1 MAIIYSYP
9 LATPKSKDLLIGTS
23 VFDENVESSPKSNPT
38 VSFTVQSLLNLIAT
52 STGAQNLQQVTN
64 IGAITTNVTTFSTD
78 IKVTGRYYDS
88 GGGPGTA
95 GQLLSS
101 TLTGTSWIAPP
112 TTGVISVAT
121 TSPIEGGT
129 ITGIG
134 TITHKAVL
142 TDAGGTA
149 GSYTNTNLTVDAQ
162 GHITAASN
170 GAGGYVLPC
179 ALLNTLGG
187 IKLGDATVLT
197 TAYVTGNTGSITRS
211 YPVQINAACQAA
223 VYVPWT
229 DTGVVTS
236 LTTTGSSGVSTLSGA
251 GVLNIPNYT
260 LLTATSTVL
269 GGIKLGSDTVLTQ
282 TYETGVTGAVNQTYP
297 VQLNAAEQAAVSVPW
312 TDTPELTMTS
322 TVLGIGK
329 LFSDT
334 EQTIAAT
341 AVSAIATRTYGA
353 QFNSSD
359 QLVTNVP
366 WTDTWVINSK
376 LVAGYVDA
384 PGAVADKVWK
394 TDASG
399 NPDWRADADGITT
412 AVVKASTASTGFGI
426 SEIVNAK
433 ELELY
438 PHSYDGGTNVGFV
451 PTGGTATTYLKGDG
465 SWGAIP
471 TGLIYKGTWD
481 ASGGSGGAPD
491 LTLVGN
497 QGDGFLWICSVAGTA
512 YPNGGAAAPSTWA
525 LGDWCVY
532 VGTAGSG
539 TWTRVPATNAGV
551 TSFLADSSG
560 STYLTMT
567 PTVATTGA
575 VTLTADLSAA
585 ATGSCTG
592 STKFLTEGNKWQI
605 PCYIPDTTYTAGNGL
620 NLSGTVFSADINNTQ
635 ANAATQALDASPPA
649 NRFYAVQ
656 LDNNATVADADLVV
670 NVPWTDTPEADTL
683 ATVTARGAST
693 ATAST
698 FSGGLTSSGI
708 LTCNGTGANAYSYFT
723 GNGGG
728 ATPPSSFTHGMTQV
742 WNNSSGSRE
751 WETFWATGADIEGST
766 PVAAVG
772 HAANKASYI
781 SGYNRYAGAS
791 TSGTPVDTRMYKWY
805 GSGELELLSMS
816 TLPGGGATPTISNPN
831 WRMPTTNAPN
841 TGYYLSKNAS
851 TKDLIWTAPYAL
863 TVATSTDLG
872 GIELGSNTV
881 LTTAYVAGNVG
892 STTRS
897 YPVQLNAA
905 RQAAVYVP
913 WVSGGTYD
921 WTIKDNATGSSP
933 IDSGESIEFVT
944 ATGTAG
950 TALTE
955 PTSGAFVMTLTSP
968 NTWIANALSVAGY
981 VAAPTVSNANQ
992 IWKCDGSGNP
1002 AWRAD
1007 SDSLY
1012 SLAGAASATA
1022 GEYDLVLSKDAVA
1035 QNTMVFKEGS
1045 NVTFTRAADSLTID
1059 STWVANAVTV
1069 AGYVAA
1075 PAALDANLVWKTDGS
1090 GNPDWRVD
1098 ADTLPITYS
1107 IDVPSLTTNINL
1119 AGTDGS
1125 NDAITLTPSTGIT
1138 ITRNNDSQ
1146 LTFANTGVIELNMP
1160 NTGPGEGGILLSGN
1174 TGTIDIGIDYLGGN
1188 NIISTAYVG
1197 TTTAYDIPTTAH
1209 ILWAEATAPYKAF
1222 YSPISALPF
1231 ASSGASGTVTS
1242 VTGLAVPTSGGA
1254 GNGGGIEV
1262 TNTINVDPV
1271 VSIKYGLPTV
1281 IGTDTRYNIIDAAL
1295 ASGGGDAV
1303 AGDSILVLQSS
1314 GSAVGTVEKQ
1324 LLSSLPFSN
1333 NTGTVTSVSGT
1344 GTVSGLT
1351 LTGTVDTAS
1360 PSGNLTLGGTLTLT
1374 SLNITTGLGFT
1385 PYNSS
1390 NPAGYTTNTGTVY
1403 SVGTGAGLTG
1413 GTIST
1418 TGTLLVDYTTASDN
1432 VILGATPATT
1442 TSVPTVGRIMYADA
1456 TNLVKYAFVSDLPFT
1471 NTSGDIT
1478 GVTAGDGLTGGGSSG
1493 TVTLNVSYAGTNNV
1507 IFDATDASGT
1517 ALDNDDRVMYSDFD
1531 GAVVRYGKVTDFPFE
1546 DGTVTSITAAA
1557 DSGSGSA
1564 ITTSGTLTF
1573 SGGTNVTTSVS
1584 GTTVTINSTDQY
1596 VGTVTGTGTAN
1607 YVSKWSSSSAQ
1618 TNSLLRDDGVGLSV
1632 GAGADANYTFYIN
1645 DQYGYKS
1652 NISVNAGVGFY
1663 ATCAGV
1669 LTGTLFKGEASTGV
1683 VMTMLQNGTLE
1694 VTGDLIAYGSP
1705 SDKKLK
1711 ENIKPIEKALDK
1723 VGKLEGVTFDWKEN
1737 DKEVKQTWIHDIGF
1751 IAQDVQKVIP
1761 ELVRENEDGLLSMRH
1776 QGVTPIL
1783 VEAIKE
1789 LKMEIEELKARPC
1802 NCK

>member
-9 LATPKSKDLLIGTS
+9 LQNPKLADLLIGTS
-23 VFDENVESSPKSNPT
+23 VFDENIETSPKNNPT
-38 VSFTVQSLLNLIAT
+38 VSFTVQSLINLVAT

-64 IGAITTNVTTFSTD
+64 IGATTTNVTTFSTD
-78 IKVTGRYYDS
+78 IKVTGRYYDTANQ
-88 GGGPGTA
+88 PGTA

-101 TLTGTSWIAPP
+101 TLTGTSWIAAPVTGVTSIAAYNTVLVADRRYVGLVP
-112 TTGVISVAT
+112 TATTTGAVQI
-121 TSPIEGGT
+121 GLD
-129 ITGIG
+129 ITGMTDIG
-134 TITHKAVL
+134 TFVTGPDIMVVTDDVAGFPYNKKITVANLKTFINDGTVTSLTTTGTSGVSTLVAGVL
-142 TDAGGTA
+142 NIPNYTYALPLAADGTRGG
-149 GSYTNTNLTVDAQ
+149 VQ
-162 GHITAASN
+162 I
-170 GAGGYVLPC
+170 GYVQN
-179 ALLNTLGG
+179 AKN
-187 IKLGDATVLT
+187 
-197 TAYVTGNTGSITRS
+197 
-211 YPVQINAACQAA
+211 YPVELASEKMFVN
-223 VYVPWT
+223 VPWT

-236 LTTTGSSGVSTLSGA
+236 LTTTGTSGFSTLSVA

-282 TYETGVTGAVNQTYP
+282 TYAAGVTGELNQTYP

-312 TDTPELTMTS
+312 TDT
-322 TVLGIGK
+322 
-329 LFSDT
+329 
-334 EQTIAAT
+334 
-341 AVSAIATRTYGA
+341 
-353 QFNSSD
+353 
-359 QLVTNVP
+359 
-366 WTDTWVINSK
+366 WVINSK
-376 LVAGYVDA
+376 LVAGYVGA

-412 AVVKASTASTGFGI
+412 AVVKTSTASTGFGI
-426 SEIVNAK
+426 SEIVNVK

-481 ASGGSGGAPD
+481 ASGGGGGTPD

-575 VTLTADLSAA
+575 VTLTADLDALDGTCT
-585 ATGSCTG
+585 ATTRYLSKDNT
-592 STKFLTEGNKWQI
+592 WDI

-656 LDNNATVADADLVV
+656 LDNNATIADADLVV

-683 ATVTARGAST
+683 QTVTARGATSNQAITLSNNLIVNGTGVGSLTLSGTGVGAYLYVTGNAGPSAPAHPTGMAFAYNNSNGDGENELFWNPGTVSSADNLLKHFTIYNQYIDSTTSVRTTAESIKIYGTGVVELNGPTST
-693 ATAST
+693 AT
-698 FSGGLTSSGI
+698 I
-708 LTCNGTGANAYSYFT
+708 ANS
-723 GNGGG
+723 
-728 ATPPSSFTHGMTQV
+728 H
-742 WNNSSGSRE
+742 
-751 WETFWATGADIEGST
+751 
-766 PVAAVG
+766 
-772 HAANKASYI
+772 
-781 SGYNRYAGAS
+781 
-791 TSGTPVDTRMYKWY
+791 
-805 GSGELELLSMS
+805 
-816 TLPGGGATPTISNPN
+816 
-831 WRMPTTNAPN
+831 WRMPKVAAPG

-851 TKDLIWTAPYAL
+851 TIDLNWTAPYAL

-913 WVSGGTYD
+913 WVSGGTYS
-921 WTIKDNATGSSP
+921 WTVKDQTTGSSP
-933 IDSGESIEFVT
+933 VATTNSIQFKSVT
-944 ATGTAG
+944 GALGT
-950 TALTE
+950 TLTE
-955 PTSGAFVMTLTSP
+955 PTTGAFVMTISSP
-968 NTWIANALSVAGY
+968 DEDTIY
-981 VAAPTVSNANQ
+981 
-992 IWKCDGSGNP
+992 D
-1002 AWRAD
+1002 
-1007 SDSLY
+1007 
-1012 SLAGAASATA
+1012 LAGAADGSIAA
-1022 GEYDLVLSKDAVA
+1022 NYNLVLSADGSA
-1035 QNTMVFKEGS
+1035 QDTMVFKEGS
-1045 NVTFTRAADSLTID
+1045 NVTFTRAVDSLTID

-1107 IDVPSLTTNINL
+1107 LDVPTSTTNINL

-1125 NDAITLTPSTGIT
+1125 NDAIAITGIT
-1138 ITRNNDSQ
+1138 GITSAHGNVSQ
-1146 LTFANTGVIELNMP
+1146 ITIEPDYGPGTGNIITYSTPGPAIPDIDPAADYFMYSDTSASKEVKHSHIEDLPFTDNTGSV
-1160 NTGPGEGGILLSGN
+1160 TG
-1174 TGTIDIGIDYLGGN
+1174 
-1188 NIISTAYVG
+1188 
-1197 TTTAYDIPTTAH
+1197 
-1209 ILWAEATAPYKAF
+1209 
-1222 YSPISALPF
+1222 ISALNDGVLVS
-1231 ASSGASGTVTS
+1231 ASPSTPTVGVNYGVASVGGTNIIFNTS
-1242 VTGLAVPTSGGA
+1242 VVDKA
-1254 GNGGGIEV
+1254 GVSAPNGSDLIMVSDILHNVIE
-1262 TNTINVDPV
+1262 
-1271 VSIKYGLPTV
+1271 
-1281 IGTDTRYNIIDAAL
+1281 RYEID
-1295 ASGGGDAV
+1295 D
-1303 AGDSILVLQSS
+1303 
-1314 GSAVGTVEKQ
+1314 
-1324 LLSSLPFSN
+1324 LPFSN
-1333 NTGTVTSVSGT
+1333 NTGTVISVSGT

-1374 SLNITTGLGFT
+1374 SLNITTGLGYT
-1385 PYNSS
+1385 PYNNTNPSGFTS
-1390 NPAGYTTNTGTVY
+1390 NAGTVY
-1403 SVGTGAGLTG
+1403 YVGSGAGLTG
-1413 GTIST
+1413 GAI
-1418 TGTLLVDYTTASDN
+1418 TGTGSLLVDYTTASDN
-1432 VILGATPATT
+1432 VILGATSATS
-1442 TSVPTVGRIMYADA
+1442 TSVPTAGRIMYADA
-1456 TNLVKYAFVSDLPFT
+1456 TNAVKYAFVSDLPFT

-1546 DGTVTSITAAA
+1546 DGTVTSVGGTGTV
-1557 DSGSGSA
+1557 SGLTLSGTVTTTGNLTLGGTLSLTSA
-1564 ITTSGTLTF
+1564 NVTSGLGFTPYNA
-1573 SGGTNVTTSVS
+1573 TNPAGYTTN
-1584 GTTVTINSTDQY
+1584 T
-1596 VGTVTGTGTAN
+1596 GTVTGTGTAN

-1632 GAGADANYTFYIN
+1632 GDSADANYTFYIN

-1669 LTGTLFKGEASTGV
+1669 LTGTLFKGEASSGV

-1789 LKMEIEELKARPC
+1789 LKAEIEELKSRPC
-1802 NCK
+1802 NCNCK